1 MKNTVKKYRLIL
13 ISLVTALCFGFLWQA
28 QDVEA
33 VQIPDLPVDL
43 QPVIPE
49 VQTDKNSGFFSV
61 NMTAGQTVPMNL
73 QLKNTSNKVVK
84 LKVKPA
90 IASTTVD
97 GSISYE
103 PKKGSKDNSLDLD
116 FTKLGPT
123 VQDITLKSH
132 ETRVITQNVT
142 IPADS
147 QFKGLV
153 VGSFYVWS
161 PDVNK
166 AKQQK
171 ATKKKGVSVYNTYG
185 MYIGAAI
192 SVGDA
197 QSVNV
202 DFRLNQVRP
211 GINGGQPAVLANLQ
225 NFKPQ
230 AVTNQK
236 LTVTAKVYPRGSDK
250 AIKDMGIKKM
260 SFAPNSNVDLPITWG
275 KQDVQA
281 GDYTLKMTAKTSLK
295 TWHFKKNF
303 TISGKQAQA
312 VNQVVPKKRNYMWLW
327 IALVVLLVI
336 VGIIAIAYFYRR
348 GVNKGQAKNNNHKQR
363 NQNSRQ
369 RRKH

>member
-13 ISLVTALCFGFLWQA
+13 ISLVTVLCFGFFWDS
-28 QDVEA
+28 QDVAA

-97 GSISYE
+97 GAISYE
-103 PKKGSKDNSLDLD
+103 PKNGAKDNSLKLD

-123 VQDITLKSH
+123 VQNITLKGH
-132 ETRVITQNVT
+132 ETKIVTQNVT

-147 QFKGLV
+147 KFKGLV

-161 PDVNK
+161 PEINK

-171 ATKKKGVSVYNTYG
+171 AAKKKGVSVYNTYG

-197 QSVNV
+197 RSVNV

-211 GINGGQPAVLANLQ
+211 GINAGQPAVLANLQ
-225 NFKPQ
+225 NFQPQ

-236 LTVTAKVYPRGSDK
+236 LTVTAKVYPRGSDQ
-250 AIKDMGIKKM
+250 AIKTMGVKKM

-303 TISGKQAQA
+303 TISGKQAQK
-312 VNQVVPKKRNYMWLW
+312 VNQVVPKKHNYLWLW
-327 IALVVLLVI
+327 IAIVVLLVFA
-336 VGIIAIAYFYRR
+336 GIIAIAYFYRR
-348 GVNKGQAKNNNHKQR
+348 GVNKGQNKNQPKRQ
-363 NQNSRQ
+363 QNSRQ